1 MYTKRITLNTRGEKW
16 KVKKQV
22 DNCRWFLFLLQYCC
36 DPWRSFFHQ
45 CVAQKLLDKDPPNSD
60 SLFSFFFFYLLLFF
74 LGFTPVLVHWWRVFF
89 LFLIESY
96 SERICLYKIP
106 ALGFGPPSPWASAST
121 LCWSKCS
128 VIQTEGRLEGFVCA
142 YVCWILPV
150 DESLLYVFP
159 PLSLSGLCLL
169 FCLIAFWVNPP
180 GLLLS
185 VFYSSRAH
193 LIRSPRRH
201 SNIGWGESRR
211 HSTLFRP
218 ALLNGVILCTEGR

>member
-150 DESLLYVFP
+150 DESLLYVSP
-159 PLSLSGLCLL
+159 PLSLSQGCVYYFVSLL
-169 FCLIAFWVNPP
+169 FELTLLVFCSLYFTVVGLIWFD
-180 GLLLS
+180 LL
-185 VFYSSRAH
+185 A
-193 LIRSPRRH
+193 
-201 SNIGWGESRR
+201 G
-211 HSTLFRP
+211 T
-218 ALLNGVILCTEGR
+218 VILVREKVEDTAHCLDLLYWTG